1 MMIWW
6 YMNIFWMN
14 WDDNYTHHHWTAK
27 NMDGVHAAKIRMPLT
42 SRMGATWEDHPSWC
56 ANDGAQLSRCF
67 DFWPTLFTSMR
78 WSPSIPEVFFA
89 GWWCNVPILKNYEF
103 VNGKDDIPY
112 MKWNKKN
119 HVWNHQ
125 PVWMGFSSRNI
136 LGSFFTRLPS
146 RYRLVPSNSDLASSQ
161 LLAST
166 QQLKAEVKV
175 KGSAF
180 LRFANSLLMGQ
191 SIPNELFMDYPRFDF
206 TYFARVD

>member
-1 MMIWW
+1 
-6 YMNIFWMN
+6 
-14 WDDNYTHHHWTAK
+14 
-27 NMDGVHAAKIRMPLT
+27 
-42 SRMGATWEDHPSWC
+42 
-56 ANDGAQLSRCF
+56 
-67 DFWPTLFTSMR
+67 
-78 WSPSIPEVFFA
+78 
-89 GWWCNVPILKNYEF
+89 
-103 VNGKDDIPY
+103 
-112 MKWNKKN
+112 
-119 HVWNHQ
+119 
-125 PVWMGFSSRNI
+125 MGFSSRNI

-161 LLAST
+161 LLPST